1 MDSEYNNPYAQMKGV
16 KPITHTQS
24 PIVTGTSILAVKCT
38 DGVVMAADTLGSYGS
53 MARFRGVSR
62 LHKVNSTT
70 VLGAGGDYAD
80 FQCLKDMLDE
90 LVIADECIEDGYQLS
105 PQSIY
110 HYLSRVMYNRR
121 SKMDPL
127 WNQLVIAGYKD
138 QKALLGFVDKI
149 GVMFEAPYIATGF
162 GAHLALPLIR
172 KACEGSGG
180 ISVEQGKILLEDC
193 LRVLFYRDARSL
205 NKYEIGVISSA
216 GVTISEPKSAQT
228 NWEIGTMFTG
238 FE

>member
-1 MDSEYNNPYAQMKGV
+1 MNINTRDR
-16 KPITHTQS
+16 S
-24 PIVTGTSILAVKCT
+24 PIVTGTSILAVKCS

-53 MARFRGVSR
+53 LARFRGVSR
-62 LHKVNSTT
+62 IHKVNSSTI
-70 VLGAGGDYAD
+70 LGAGGDYAD
-80 FQCLKDMLDE
+80 FQFLKEMMDE
-90 LVIADECIEDGYQLS
+90 LVIDDESVEDGYQLS
-105 PQSIY
+105 PQAIY

-121 SKMDPL
+121 SKMNPL
-127 WNQLVIAGYKD
+127 WNQLVVAGFND
-138 QKALLGFVDKI
+138 HTATLGYVDKI

-172 KACEGSGG
+172 RACEGSGG
-180 ISVEQGKILLEDC
+180 ISIEQGKILLEDC

-205 NKYEIGVISSA
+205 NKFEIAVVSSD
-216 GVTISEPKSAQT
+216 GVTISEPKSSPT